1 MQDLQEMTI
10 PVETDGDMTADAA
23 HPADTAVGLSESE
36 KGGET
41 APPSEENGLSLSRE
55 GDAYLPVYNGEV
67 RPIRA
72 DDRQEI
78 TTLLQLGMKQRDFL
92 PQYERLS
99 RLAADH
105 GDRSVKALID
115 RLCETDEKERLEKA
129 VSLYGEEDGRRFYE
143 LELAERTRRYEETVR
158 QQQDDRQTEN
168 RTTAHRLAEE
178 FVALQHTDPTLHDI
192 RQLPREVI
200 ETAVVEGISLVDAH
214 NRFVLAQQQRVEA
227 QAALERDASLRST
240 GSLSQNG
247 ETPPSA
253 MEAFISGLHSRTG

>member
-1 MQDLQEMTI
+1 MTV

-23 HPADTAVGLSESE
+23 HPADTAVGQNETD

-41 APPSEENGLSLSRE
+41 APSSEENELSLSRGRE
-55 GDAYLPVYNGEV
+55 AYLPVYNGEV

-92 PQYERLS
+92 PQYERLA

-105 GDRSVKALID
+105 GDKSVKALID

-129 VSLYGEEDGRRFYE
+129 VSTYGEENGRRFYE
-143 LELAERTRRYEETVR
+143 LEQAERTRRYEETVR
-158 QQQDDRQTEN
+158 QQQTERQEEP

-178 FVALQHTDPTLHDI
+178 FVALQAVEPGLHDI

-200 ETAVVEGISLVDAH
+200 ETAVTEGVSLVDAH
-214 NRFVLAQQQRVEA
+214 NRFVLAQNRRVER
-227 QAALERDASLRST
+227 QAALEKDASLRST
-240 GSLSQNG
+240 GSLAQNG